1 MKGLKKLAAV
11 AISGCALLASPVF
24 AGQLSVN
31 GSTTVLP
38 IMQAATEAYT
48 NDNPETT
55 FSVAG
60 TGSGN
65 GIRAV
70 IDGMAD
76 IGMSSRWIKDS
87 EVKQAHENGVYIVPF
102 AVASDGIVPVVHP
115 DNPVKELTSEQ
126 LRGIYNGSI
135 TN

>member
-1 MKGLKKLAAV
+1 
-11 AISGCALLASPVF
+11 
-24 AGQLSVN
+24 
-31 GSTTVLP
+31 
-38 IMQAATEAYT
+38 
-48 NDNPETT
+48 PETT

-115 DNPVKELTSEQ
+115 DNPVKELTCEQ
-126 LRGIYNGSI
+126 PRGTYHGST
-135 TN
+135 TNWKEVGGEDKRISSISGDSSARTYRVE